1 MIFTITL
8 NPSVDIQYRVADFKE
23 NTVNRVADVSKTA
36 GGKGLNV
43 ARVIR
48 QLDEPVAASGLLGGS
63 LGDFISKE
71 LKRLDI
77 QNDFMAIEGDTR
89 NCIAI
94 IHDGKQ
100 TEILESGP
108 VIQEKEAN
116 GFLTTFREL
125 AEQANWITVSGS
137 LPKGLPDDYYQ
148 EMLAIAKE
156 VGTPVLLDTKGD
168 LLARALQSETPP
180 YLMKPNQDELAD
192 LLGKETLCIED
203 IKAAVQSPLFAGVEW
218 VVVTLGELG
227 AVVKH
232 KDKAY
237 RVQSP
242 KINAVNPV
250 GSGDSVIAGFATGL
264 ARQLGGEKLMK
275 FGLTMGVLNAMEEQT
290 GYIDTSKIV
299 WCMEQMEVM
308 EI

>member
-1 MIFTITL
+1 M
-8 NPSVDIQYRVADFKE
+8 DIQYRVADFKE
-23 NTVNRVADVSKTA
+23 NTVNRVFDVSKTA

-48 QLDEPVAASGLLGGS
+48 QLDERVAASGLLGGS
-63 LGDFISKE
+63 LGEFISEE

-77 QNDFMAIEGDTR
+77 QNDFMAIEGETR

-108 VIQEKEAN
+108 VIQKKEAKE
-116 GFLTTFREL
+116 FLIMFREQ
-125 AEQANWITVSGS
+125 AEQAKWITVSGS

-148 EMLAIAKE
+148 RMLVIAKE

-168 LLARALQSETPP
+168 LLARALQTEPVP
-180 YLMKPNQDELAD
+180 YLIKPNQDELAE
-192 LLGKETLCIED
+192 LLGEESLCIDD
-203 IKAAVQSPLFAGVEW
+203 IKTAVQSPLFTGVKW
-218 VVVTLGELG
+218 VVVTLGEQG

-232 KDKAY
+232 KDKIY
-237 RVQSP
+237 HVRSP
-242 KINAVNPV
+242 KITAVNPV

-264 ARQLGGEKLMK
+264 ARQFDTKKLMK

-290 GYIDTSKIV
+290 GYIDTSKV
-299 WCMEQMEVM
+299 AWCMQQMEVI
-308 EI
+308 ELR